1 LKKGFQEVET
11 PTLVAQPGMEPHL
24 DLFKTSISNGNR
36 KSSPAYLIS
45 SPEYAMKKLLVAG
58 FPKIFQICRSYRNGE
73 IDNLHNPE
81 FTILE
86 WYRARAD
93 YQDIMNDVE
102 QLMIYLTSNLERNL
116 RAKSKI
122 KNQKS
127 KNLKINYQDQIIDFS
142 PPWPKLTVKQSF
154 RQYAKINLDK
164 ALNLKSISKIARKK
178 GYIVSQNDRF
188 EDVFFKIFLNE
199 IEPHLGRG
207 KPTILMD
214 WPAQMAALSRK
225 KPNNPKYAERFEIYI
240 AGLELGNAFSELTDS
255 IEQESRLKGEQQL
268 REKMGKEVYNID
280 KEFIQ
285 ALKVGMP
292 PSGGIAMGVDRIV
305 MLFTNAKSIEKI
317 LFFPA
322 KQIFNF

>member
-1 LKKGFQEVET
+1 MLPNWLLLKENRTMRKNFIIRAMILFLIREFFLKKGFQEVET

-58 FPKIFQICRSYRNGE
+58 LPKIFQICRSYRNGE
-73 IDNLHNPE
+73 TDNLHNPE

-86 WYRARAD
+86 WYRANAD
-93 YQDIMNDVE
+93 YKDIMADVE
-102 QLMIYLTSNLERNL
+102 KLFLYILRKLLLQISNFQRKVAWQPRCFTQFSISNLG
-116 RAKSKI
+116 
-122 KNQKS
+122 
-127 KNLKINYQDQIIDFS
+127 KNLLIYQNQRIDLS
-142 PPWPKLTVKQSF
+142 LPWPRLTMRQVFK
-154 RQYAKINLDK
+154 QYAKINLDK

-188 EDVFFKIFLNE
+188 EDIFFKIFLNE

-225 KPNNPKYAERFEIYI
+225 KSSNPKYAERFEIYI

-255 IEQESRLKGEQQL
+255 IEQENRLKGNSIC
-268 REKMGKEVYNID
+268 GKKWVKRCI
-280 KEFIQ
+280 I
-285 ALKVGMP
+285 
-292 PSGGIAMGVDRIV
+292 
-305 MLFTNAKSIEKI
+305 
-317 LFFPA
+317 
-322 KQIFNF
+322 